1 MLFFSFVLLFCS
13 VLPWNVRIFINI
25 FQTKLCVLVM
35 HASVCV
41 SSAHARTHAH
51 MQFIYDGM
59 MYTFEWQHKA
69 KRLTYQEQIMLNAM
83 AEAKKRDGNNF
94 FVSDKPLTCLT
105 DPYRWNHIVLLLRN
119 KNRHMFLLYANEVR
133 WMTSHLTCHAVWIC
147 R

>member
-41 SSAHARTHAH
+41 SSAHARTHICNS
-51 MQFIYDGM
+51 FM
-59 MYTFEWQHKA
+59 MEWCILLNDSI
-69 KRLTYQEQIMLNAM
+69 KRNVWPIKNKSCWMRWLRQRKEMETI
-83 AEAKKRDGNNF
+83 F